1 LNVADTIVSSKW
13 IGLALWTLWH
23 HPWLIVWLVG
33 TLWLA
38 LEVDRRLDR
47 MYSGFWHS
55 DHLP

>member
-1 LNVADTIVSSKW
+1 
-13 IGLALWTLWH
+13 
-23 HPWLIVWLVG
+23 LIVWLVG

-47 MYSGFWHS
+47 MYSRFWHS